1 MKVIIP
7 MAGRGSR
14 LRPHTLTTPKP
25 LLHVAGKPIVQ
36 RLVEDIGAIYQGGI
50 EEIAYIIGD
59 FGKEAEENL
68 IKVAE
73 SLGAKGTIYYQ
84 TEPLGTAHAIWQAKN
99 SLEGEVIVAFADTLF
114 TADFTLDKDM
124 DGAIWVKKVEDP
136 RAYGVVTLDENGIIN
151 AMVEKPQEFVSDLA
165 IIGIYYFKEGKV
177 LADEIQYLLDNNIKD
192 KGEFQLTNALENMK
206 NKGARFVPGEVNEW
220 MDCGNKTMVLD
231 TSAKVLQFEMDK
243 GKNWVSDDVKLENA
257 LIIPPC
263 FVGKNVKIT
272 NSVVGPFVSLGDN
285 CVIENAVIKNSAI
298 REKSI
303 VKNAVL
309 SNAMIGTNAS
319 YTGHIESPDMG
330 DFCRG

>member
-59 FGKEAEENL
+59 FGKEAEDNL

-84 TEPLGTAHAIWQAKN
+84 TEPLGTAHAIWQAKD

-114 TADFTLDKDM
+114 TADFTLDKNM
-124 DGAIWVKKVEDP
+124 DGAIWVKKVDDP

-165 IIGIYYFKEGKV
+165 IIGIYYFKDGKA
-177 LADEIQYLLDNNIKD
+177 LSEEIKYLLDNNIKD
-192 KGEFQLTNALENMK
+192 KGEFQLTNALDNMK
-206 NKGARFVPGEVNEW
+206 NKGAKFVPGEVNEW

-231 TSAKVLQFEMDK
+231 TSAKILQFEMEK
-243 GKNWVSDDVKLENA
+243 GKNLVSEDVKLENA

-272 NSVVGPFVSLGDN
+272 NSIVGPFVSLGDN
-285 CVIENAVIKNSAI
+285 CVVENSVIKDSAI
-298 REKSI
+298 REKSV

-309 SNAMIGTNAS
+309 KNAMIGTNAS
-319 YTGHIESPDMG
+319 YTGHGESPDIG
-330 DFCRG
+330 DFCRV

>member
-59 FGKEAEENL
+59 FGKEAEDNL

-84 TEPLGTAHAIWQAKN
+84 TEPLGTAHAIWQAKD

-124 DGAIWVKKVEDP
+124 DGAIWVKKVDDP

-151 AMVEKPQEFVSDLA
+151 AMVEKPQDFVSDLA
-165 IIGIYYFKEGKV
+165 IIGIYYFKDGKA
-177 LADEIQYLLDNNIKD
+177 LSEEIKYLLDNNIKD
-192 KGEFQLTNALENMK
+192 KGEFQLTNALDNMK
-206 NKGARFVPGEVNEW
+206 NKGAKFVPGEVNEW

-231 TSAKVLQFEMDK
+231 TSAKILQFEMEK
-243 GKNWVSDDVKLENA
+243 GKNLVSDDVKLENA

-263 FVGKNVKIT
+263 FIGKNVKIS

-285 CVIENAVIKNSAI
+285 CVIENSVIKDSAI
-298 REKSI
+298 REKSV

-309 SNAMIGTNAS
+309 KNAMIGTNAS
-319 YTGHIESPDMG
+319 YTGHAESPDMG
-330 DFCRG
+330 DFCRV

>member
-1 MKVIIP
+1 M
-7 MAGRGSR
+7 
-14 LRPHTLTTPKP
+14 RPHTLTTPKP

-99 SLEGEVIVAFADTLF
+99 SLDGEVIVAFADTLF
-114 TADFTLDKDM
+114 TANFTLDKNM

-165 IIGIYYFKEGKV
+165 IIGIYYFKDGKA

-206 NKGARFVPGEVNEW
+206 NKGAKFVPGEVNEW

-231 TSAKVLQFEMDK
+231 TSAKVLQFELEK
-243 GKNWVSDDVKLENA
+243 GKNWVSEDVKLENA
-257 LIIPPC
+257 IIIPPC

-285 CVIENAVIKNSAI
+285 CVIENSVIKDSAI
-298 REKSI
+298 REKSV

-319 YTGHIESPDMG
+319 YTGHAESPDMG
-330 DFCRG
+330 DFCRV

>member
-1 MKVIIP
+1 M
-7 MAGRGSR
+7 
-14 LRPHTLTTPKP
+14 
-25 LLHVAGKPIVQ
+25 Q

-99 SLEGEVIVAFADTLF
+99 SLDGEVIVAFADTLF
-114 TADFTLDKDM
+114 TANFTLDKNM

-136 RAYGVVTLDENGIIN
+136 RAYGVVTLDEKGIIN

-165 IIGIYYFKEGKV
+165 IIGIYYFKDGKA

-206 NKGARFVPGEVNEW
+206 NKGAKFVPGEVNEW

-231 TSAKVLQFEMDK
+231 TSAKVLQFELEK
-243 GKNWVSDDVKLENA
+243 GKNWVSEDVKLENA
-257 LIIPPC
+257 IIIPPC

-285 CVIENAVIKNSAI
+285 CVIENSVIKDSAI
-298 REKSI
+298 REKSV

-319 YTGHIESPDMG
+319 YTGHAESPDMG
-330 DFCRG
+330 DFCRV

>member
-59 FGKEAEENL
+59 FGKEAEDNL

-84 TEPLGTAHAIWQAKN
+84 TEPLGTAHAIWQAKD

-114 TADFTLDKDM
+114 TADFTLDKNM
-124 DGAIWVKKVEDP
+124 DGAIWVKKVDDP

-165 IIGIYYFKEGKV
+165 IIGIYYFKDGKA
-177 LADEIQYLLDNNIKD
+177 LSEEIKYLLDNDIKD

-206 NKGARFVPGEVNEW
+206 NKGAKFVPGEVNEW

-231 TSAKVLQFEMDK
+231 TSAKILQFEMEK
-243 GKNWVSDDVKLENA
+243 GKNLVSDDVKLENA

-263 FVGKNVKIT
+263 FIGKNVKIT

-285 CVIENAVIKNSAI
+285 CVVENSVIKDSAI
-298 REKSI
+298 REKSV
-303 VKNAVL
+303 VKNSVL
-309 SNAMIGTNAS
+309 KNAMIGTNAS
-319 YTGHIESPDMG
+319 YTGHGESPDIG
-330 DFCRG
+330 DFCRV

>member
-59 FGKEAEENL
+59 FGKEAEDNL

-84 TEPLGTAHAIWQAKN
+84 TEPLGTAHAIWQAKD

-114 TADFTLDKDM
+114 TADFTLDKHK
-124 DGAIWVKKVEDP
+124 DGAIWVKKVDDP

-151 AMVEKPQEFVSDLA
+151 AMVEKPQDFVSDLA
-165 IIGIYYFKEGKV
+165 IIGIYYFKDGKA
-177 LADEIQYLLDNNIKD
+177 LSEEIKYLLDNNIKD
-192 KGEFQLTNALENMK
+192 KGEFQLTNALDNMK
-206 NKGARFVPGEVNEW
+206 NKGAKFVPGEVNEW

-231 TSAKVLQFEMDK
+231 TSAKVLQFEMEK
-243 GKNWVSDDVKLENA
+243 GKNLVSDDVKLENA

-263 FVGKNVKIT
+263 FIGKNVKIT

-285 CVIENAVIKNSAI
+285 CVVENSVIKDSAI
-298 REKSI
+298 REKSV

-309 SNAMIGTNAS
+309 KNAMIGTNAS
-319 YTGHIESPDMG
+319 YTGHGESPDIG
-330 DFCRG
+330 DFCRV

>member
-59 FGKEAEENL
+59 FGKEAEDNL

-84 TEPLGTAHAIWQAKN
+84 TEPLGTAHAIWQAKD
-99 SLEGEVIVAFADTLF
+99 SLDGEVIIAFADTLF
-114 TADFTLDKDM
+114 TADFSLDKTK
-124 DGAIWVKKVEDP
+124 DGAIWVKKVDDP

-151 AMVEKPQEFVSDLA
+151 AMVEKPQDFVSDLA
-165 IIGIYYFKEGKV
+165 IIGIYYFKDGKA
-177 LADEIQYLLDNNIKD
+177 LAGEIQYLLDNDIKD
-192 KGEFQLTNALENMK
+192 KGEFQITNALDNMK
-206 NKGARFVPGEVNEW
+206 NKGAKFVPGEVDEW
-220 MDCGNKTMVLD
+220 MDCGNKSMVLD
-231 TSAKVLQFEMDK
+231 TSAKILAFEAAK
-243 GKNWVSDDVKLENA
+243 GKNLVSDDVSLENSV
-257 LIIPPC
+257 IIPPC
-263 FVGKNVKIT
+263 FIGRNVKIT
-272 NSVVGPFVSLGDN
+272 NSVVGPNVSLGDN
-285 CVIENAVIKNSAI
+285 CHIENAVIKDSAI
-298 REKSI
+298 REKSV

-309 SNAMIGTNAS
+309 KNAMIGTNAS
-319 YTGHIESPDMG
+319 YTGHAESPDMG
-330 DFCRG
+330 DFCRC

>member
-59 FGKEAEENL
+59 FGKEAEDNL

-84 TEPLGTAHAIWQAKN
+84 TEPLGTAHAIWQAKD
-99 SLEGEVIVAFADTLF
+99 SLDGEVIIAFADTLF
-114 TADFTLDKDM
+114 TADFSLDKTK
-124 DGAIWVKKVEDP
+124 DGAIWVKKVDDP

-151 AMVEKPQEFVSDLA
+151 AMVEKPQDFVSDLA
-165 IIGIYYFKEGKV
+165 IIGIYYFKDGKA
-177 LADEIQYLLDNNIKD
+177 LAREIQYLLDNNIKD
-192 KGEFQLTNALENMK
+192 KGEFQITNALDNMK
-206 NKGARFVPGEVNEW
+206 NKGAKFVPGEVDEW
-220 MDCGNKTMVLD
+220 MDCGNKSMVLD
-231 TSAKVLQFEMDK
+231 TSAKILAFEAAK
-243 GKNWVSDDVKLENA
+243 GKNLVSDDVSLENSV
-257 LIIPPC
+257 IIPPC
-263 FVGKNVKIT
+263 FIGKNVKIT
-272 NSVVGPFVSLGDN
+272 NSVVGPNVSLGDN
-285 CVIENAVIKNSAI
+285 CHIENAVIKDSAI
-298 REKSI
+298 REKSV

-309 SNAMIGTNAS
+309 KNAMIGTNAS
-319 YTGHIESPDMG
+319 YTGHAESPDMG
-330 DFCRG
+330 DFCRC